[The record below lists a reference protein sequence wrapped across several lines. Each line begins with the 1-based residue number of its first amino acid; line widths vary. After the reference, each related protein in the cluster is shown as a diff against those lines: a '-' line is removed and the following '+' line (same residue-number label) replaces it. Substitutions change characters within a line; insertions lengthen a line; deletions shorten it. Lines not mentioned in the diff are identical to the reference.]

1 MFYSFF
7 IPLPERDP
15 EQECHTAQ
23 LGFSE
28 PFFPRTFCLCQ
39 QGQINHVGTQV
50 CTNLKTFS
58 RKKHT
63 QTQVVLFCLSFR
75 KMKTQNIFQ
84 KITVAPL
91 SPARC
96 SRLPLANLLQKA
108 LGHVPGKPAPAH
120 CRQGRKSCEDTVTL
134 KEFLRGGESF
144 SRLFLFLF
152 LFWRKK

>member
-39 QGQINHVGTQV
+39 RGQINHVGTQV

-63 QTQVVLFCLSFR
+63 QTQVVLLCLSFR

-96 SRLPLANLLQKA
+96 SRLPLANLQQKA
-108 LGHVPGKPAPAH
+108 LGHVPREAGP
-120 CRQGRKSCEDTVTL
+120 STL
-134 KEFLRGGESF
+134 RAGAQKLRGHCHFERIFEGRGIFQYVVFVLVFILE
-144 SRLFLFLF
+144 
-152 LFWRKK
+152 